1 MKSKTRNYLIGG
13 TLLAAGTVA
22 LLNQLKVTPKG
33 VTPVKPF
40 DAKKYMG
47 KWYEIARMK
56 NMFERHLDFT
66 TAEYTLNSDGSIR
79 VVNSGIDA
87 KTGEEKQVEGK
98 AVFAGDEDEARLK
111 VTFFGP
117 FFSGYNVAK
126 IDPDYKYALVV
137 GKNHHYMWLMSRT
150 NDMPPHI
157 RKEYL
162 QEAMA
167 LGYNITNLTWP
178 DQGRMPGGEGD
189 YCIYSIEEI
198 ELL

>member
-1 MKSKTRNYLIGG
+1 MKTRNYVIGG
-13 TLLAAGTVA
+13 SLLALGTMA
-22 LLNQLKVTPKG
+22 LIYQMKITPKG

-66 TAEYTLNSDGSIR
+66 TAEYTMNKDGSIN
-79 VVNSGIDA
+79 VVNSGYDV
-87 KTGEEKQVEGK
+87 EKEDYKEVTGK
-98 AVFAGDEDEARLK
+98 ALFAGDKDEARLK
-111 VTFFGP
+111 VSFFGP
-117 FFSGYNVAK
+117 FYSGYNVVK
-126 IDPDYKYALVV
+126 IDKDYKYALVV
-137 GKNHHYMWLMSRT
+137 GKNHHYMWILSRT

-162 QEAMA
+162 QEAMS

-178 DQGRMPGGEGD
+178 DQGRDAGVEGD
-189 YCIYSIEEI
+189 YCIYTIEEI
-198 ELL
+198 SLL